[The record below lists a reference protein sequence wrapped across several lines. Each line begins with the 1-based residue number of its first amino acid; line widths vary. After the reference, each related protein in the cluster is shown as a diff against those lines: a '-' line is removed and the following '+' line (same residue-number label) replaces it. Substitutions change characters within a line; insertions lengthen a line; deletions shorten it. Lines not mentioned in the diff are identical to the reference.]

1 MRLDTLYRHQQALD
15 PSALTII
22 DGAAHAIS
30 AAIADCHVAG
40 RNPDS
45 DAAVILLARQLGR
58 IADAVPSSDE
68 ALRRR
73 CVEAITT
80 LRGERFVPLNARL
93 ASAPM
98 PDLPRIAA

>member
-1 MRLDTLYRHQQALD
+1 MPIDTLYRHQQALD

-22 DGAAHAIS
+22 AGAAHAVS
-30 AAIADCHVAG
+30 AAIADCHAAG
-40 RNPDS
+40 RIPDT
-45 DAAVILLARQLGR
+45 DAAVILLARHLGR

-73 CVEAITT
+73 CVETITT
-80 LRGERFVPLNARL
+80 FRGEPFMPLSARL
-93 ASAPM
+93 AAAPV

>member
-1 MRLDTLYRHQQALD
+1 MPTDTIYRHQQALD

-22 DGAAHAIS
+22 AGAAHAVS
-30 AAIADCHVAG
+30 AAIADCHAVG
-40 RNPDS
+40 RNPDA

-73 CVEAITT
+73 CVETITT
-80 LRGERFVPLNARL
+80 LRGERFVPPNARL